1 MSFRYSSAAASPA
14 LLDFPDSDSS
24 ESDPPELS
32 SDPEDPEDE
41 DPDEVDDD
49 EVSVEAAA
57 TAVDGS
63 DEATKLDILCDVSIF
78 QFPKLVI

>member
-1 MSFRYSSAAASPA
+1 MSFRYSSAAASPVA
-14 LLDFPDSDSS
+14 LLDFPDSS

-41 DPDEVDDD
+41 DPDEVDED

-57 TAVDGS
+57 AAAAVDGS
-63 DEATKLDILCDVSIF
+63 DEAAKLDIL
-78 QFPKLVI
+78 L

>member
-1 MSFRYSSAAASPA
+1 MSFRYSSAAASPVA
-14 LLDFPDSDSS
+14 LLDFPDSS

-41 DPDEVDDD
+41 DPDEVDED

-57 TAVDGS
+57 AAAVDGS
-63 DEATKLDILCDVSIF
+63 DEAAKLDIL
-78 QFPKLVI
+78 L